1 MVIVVLQNK
10 DNAILLPWCQLQHKL
25 SMLGEYIFL
34 YDVLVS
40 MEQLKYQ
47 EKVISNSD

>member
-1 MVIVVLQNK
+1 MVTVALQNM
-10 DNAILLPWCQLQHKL
+10 DNAILLPRCQLQHEL
-25 SMLGEYIFL
+25 SMLGYIFSR
-34 YDVLVS
+34 DVLVS